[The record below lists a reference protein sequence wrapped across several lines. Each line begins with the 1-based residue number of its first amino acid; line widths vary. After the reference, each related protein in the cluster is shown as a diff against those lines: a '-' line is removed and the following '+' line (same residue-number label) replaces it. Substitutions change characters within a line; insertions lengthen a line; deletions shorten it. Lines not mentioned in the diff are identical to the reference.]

1 MPSPA
6 SQAAAT
12 LPDLD
17 DRLVASETRYEM
29 LDGELVYVSPADY
42 RHGRRHLQVGNLLEH
57 HVDPAFDVTIDMLT
71 RTSEVDDFAPDV
83 SVIPEAA
90 DPTTGRHQLAHLVFE
105 IVSTQTLQ
113 SAAVKAGKL
122 AERGVRRVFAID
134 VERSRVLEWAPALA
148 TWSVLDPSGCIVD
161 PALEVSLPIASL
173 ISAARTDDAVARA
186 LLAKNNPVLAAARA
200 HDHEQG
206 KVDGMI
212 QAVLRLLA
220 VRQVVLDDA
229 ARARILN
236 EHDLARLERWIER
249 GATCTSAAELFGD
262 E

>member
-1 MPSPA
+1 MPSPV
-6 SQAAAT
+6 SQAAPA

-42 RHGRRHLQVGNLLEH
+42 PHGRRHVQVGDLLEH
-57 HVDPAFDVTIDMLT
+57 HADPAFEVTIDMLT

-83 SVIPEAA
+83 SLIPEAI

-113 SAAVKAGKL
+113 SAAMKAGKL
-122 AERGVRRVFAID
+122 TERGVRRVFAID
-134 VERSRVLEWAPALA
+134 VERSRVLEWAAALA
-148 TWSVLDPSGCIVD
+148 TWSVLDPTSCIED
-161 PALEVSLPIASL
+161 PALAVPLPIASL
-173 ISAARTDDAVARA
+173 VSAARTDDAVARA
-186 LLAKNNPVLAAARA
+186 LLAKNNPVIAAARA
-200 HDHEQG
+200 HDREQG
-206 KVDGMI
+206 KAEGMI
-212 QAVLRLLA
+212 EALLRLLA
-220 VRQVVLDDA
+220 VRQIEVDDA

-236 EHDLARLERWIER
+236 ERDLARLERWIER
-249 GATCTSAAELFGD
+249 GASCTAAAELFGD